1 MYIPEFVCGII
12 STILFEF
19 IFIIVYTF
27 YVNWKGK
34 KWSGQKL
41 NLDYKKDVSA

>member
-19 IFIIVYTF
+19 IFVIVYTF
-27 YVNWKGK
+27 YVNRKGK
-34 KWSGQKL
+34 KWRGQKL
-41 NLDYKKDVSA
+41 NLEYKKDVSA